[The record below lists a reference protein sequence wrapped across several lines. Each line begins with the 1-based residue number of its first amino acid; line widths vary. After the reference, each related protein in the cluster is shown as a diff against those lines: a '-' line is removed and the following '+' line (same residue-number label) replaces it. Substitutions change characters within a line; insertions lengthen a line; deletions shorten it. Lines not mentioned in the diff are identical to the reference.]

1 MKCPKKASYE
11 ECEKLILKHTIEKIE
26 KEYGGSLM
34 GQSRVQEMVSI
45 IETFLRKK
53 KVMCYGGTAIN
64 DSLPKQDQFY
74 DRELE
79 FPDYDFFSKTALD
92 DAKELA
98 DIYVKKGFDDVEAK
112 AGVHFGTY
120 KVFVNYIPV
129 ADITQIPSELFDNLY
144 KERTTVNGVSYVPPD
159 YLRMS
164 MYLELS
170 RPAGDVSRWEKVY
183 TRLQLLNKHYP
194 VNANCGKEIEID
206 VSDIGSKKAL
216 TADYIRGDIYDK
228 LLERLVKSNAVF
240 FGSAARDAYFKI
252 GKRNVKQ
259 IKIPDFDV
267 IVENSETIANN
278 IVEHMAKSD
287 IELKIKKE
295 VNDGDFIP
303 NYVMLLFKGN
313 VIAKLYEP
321 LACHSY
327 NILRQGKYYI
337 RIASIETMLSLYLT
351 FVYLSRSHFDK
362 ERILCMVAR
371 LFELQ
376 QKNRTKQSGILK
388 RYSMTCYGEQPTIES
403 IFEKK
408 SNAFKRLVK
417 EKKRG
422 TREWEQWFLKYTPS
436 NSKDKV
442 MKEYKKSTAKK
453 ISSSTNKMEIEIN
466 KSMSSRKTMKKH
478 TPTSTTSKGQKLL
491 KIIRN
496 KRK

>member
-1 MKCPKKASYE
+1 MKCPKKTSYE

-79 FPDYDFFSKTALD
+79 FPDYDFFSKNALE
-92 DAKELA
+92 DAKEIA
-98 DIYVKKGFDDVEAK
+98 DIYAKKGFDDVEAK

-129 ADITQIPSELFDNLY
+129 ADITQMTDELFDNLY
-144 KERTTVNGVSYVPPD
+144 KERTTVNGISFVPPD

-194 VNANCGKEIEID
+194 IDAKCGKDID
-206 VSDIGSKKAL
+206 VDNMNMKTAVS
-216 TADYIRGDIYDK
+216 ADYIRGDVYDK
-228 LLERLVKSNAVF
+228 LLERLVMSNAVF
-240 FGSAARDAYFKI
+240 FGSAARDAYFNI
-252 GKRNVKQ
+252 GKRKVKQ

-267 IVENSETIANN
+267 LVENTETIAND
-278 IVEHMAKSD
+278 IVGFMAKND
-287 IELKIKKE
+287 IDLKIEKQA
-295 VNDGDFIP
+295 NDDDFIP
-303 NYVMLLFKGN
+303 SYVMLLFKGN
-313 VIAKLYEP
+313 VVAKLYEP

-351 FVYLSRSHFDK
+351 FIYLSRIHFDK
-362 ERILCMVAR
+362 KRILCMVSR
-371 LFELQ
+371 LFDLQ
-376 QKNRTKQSGILK
+376 QRNRTKQSGILK
-388 RYSMTCYGEQPTIES
+388 RYAMTCYGTQPTLES
-403 IFEKK
+403 IFEMK
-408 SNAFKRLVK
+408 SKAFKRLVT

-422 TREWEQWFLKYTPS
+422 TREWEQWFLRYTPS
-436 NSKDKV
+436 TSKDKI
-442 MKEYKKSTAKK
+442 MKDVKKFTAKK
-453 ISSSTNKMEIEIN
+453 ISSSKNKMEIEGEHE
-466 KSMSSRKTMKKH
+466 MSRNKTMKN
-478 TPTSTTSKGQKLL
+478 TTSTSKTSKGQKLL
-491 KIIRN
+491 KLLRN